1 MEEQNLISESQVVIL
16 IWRNRGDLDGQ
27 RYEVFTRVPI
37 MYRKYSGEQLGVSQG
52 TLNNFFSGKDD
63 SVVYEN
69 SLVQIMRTKLH
80 SRKDYPTTEEEKK
93 ANKDKVQKKK
103 ERKAQ

>member
-1 MEEQNLISESQVVIL
+1 MEEQNPISESQVVIL
-16 IWRNRGDLDGQ
+16 VWRNRGDLDGQ

-52 TLNNFFSGKDD
+52 TLNNFFVGKEDD
-63 SVVYEN
+63 VVYEN
-69 SLVQIMRTKLH
+69 SLVQITRTKLH

-93 ANKDKVQKKK
+93 ANKEKVQKRKDK
-103 ERKAQ
+103 EG